1 MACVQIAT
9 GISQDCQ
16 SSMGG
21 VKAIYLTN
29 HDLSDVTVD
38 SNGVVTLTANDFYRF
53 NTRKN
58 VSTMTSTFNIDSAN
72 GTNYVSTELALT
84 FARMDVEKRV
94 TINALRSA
102 ELMGVVID
110 NNGNG
115 WFLGYDNPIT
125 VTSGG
130 AQTGAAV
137 GDGNNYTVTI
147 TDESKDLPYA
157 VKPEIV
163 EALLQIK

>member
-1 MACVQIAT
+1 MACFQITT

-21 VKAIYLTN
+21 IKAIYLAN
-29 HDLSDVTVD
+29 HDLEGITESDGVITVGTD
-38 SNGVVTLTANDFYRF
+38 GFYRF

-58 VSTMTSTFNIDSAN
+58 VSTMTSTFTIDAAN

-94 TINALRSA
+94 TINALRNA
-102 ELMGVVID
+102 ELMAVVID

-125 VTSGG
+125 VTAGG

-157 VKPEIV
+157 LKAEVV
-163 EALLQIK
+163 EAFLAIK